1 METKKAVLKDFDS
14 VSYLATVQIAG
25 SLSVWLQGVPVAR
38 NIPAA
43 EMVTGRNCAVLFFD
57 SSNPKDGV
65 VIAVYT

>member
-1 METKKAVLKDFDS
+1 METKKSVLKDFDS
-14 VSYLATVQIAG
+14 ANYLATVQISG

-43 EMVTGRNCAVLFFD
+43 EMVNDRNCALIFFD
-57 SSNPKDGV
+57 PSNPKDGV